1 MAVCALGIALNS
13 TELIV
18 FYWKKLTC
26 FDTLLISLALCDL
39 FLCVSSLLRFTLVDY
54 FLIDLGRFSSITYGT
69 IVFSHICA
77 LANTWMITVNR
88 MIAVIFPLKSLV
100 WMTKS
105 KIIKVLITIWA
116 LSTLLMVGYTILQYY
131 LPLLSLISK
140 VIAPLYALTFVM
152 LVISYSIMFTLL
164 KRTNHRMRR
173 SIQGDDEARN
183 LAFSAKKNLQEKKM
197 LVLSFRIVIS
207 FVICSMPYLV
217 FASIFN
223 QDPLSFCKGNNGLFF
238 VISITLLTLNSVLDP
253 LFYFHMQHERGQSS
267 TEQFLVRSQTEVSM

>member
-1 MAVCALGIALNS
+1 M
-13 TELIV
+13 
-18 FYWKKLTC
+18 
-26 FDTLLISLALCDL
+26 
-39 FLCVSSLLRFTLVDY
+39 
-54 FLIDLGRFSSITYGT
+54 ITYLVKT
-69 IVFSHICA
+69 KLINAHTCA
-77 LANTWMITVNR
+77 LANTWIITVNR

-105 KIIKVLITIWA
+105 RIIKVLITIWA

-131 LPLLSLISK
+131 LPSLSLISK

-173 SIQGDDEARN
+173 SIHGDNEARN
-183 LAFSAKKNLQEKKM
+183 LAFSAKKNLQEKNM

-223 QDPLSFCKGNNGLFF
+223 EDPLSFCKGNNGLFF
-238 VISITLLTLNSVLDP
+238 VISITLSTLNSVLDP

-267 TEQFLVRSQTEVSM
+267 TEQFLVRSRAEVSM